1 MEDLKRV
8 KIIFRPWFQAPPMPV
23 RRYLEENGSADMLA
37 AKRSAGFAPEV
48 KVRVYVTHTTQSANK
63 VFPFWLSTEV
73 QNRPSSKFFLKI
85 IFTWFF
91 TVTTLVITL

>member
-8 KIIFRPWFQAPPMPV
+8 KIIFRSWFQAPPMPV

-37 AKRSAGFAPEV
+37 AERSAGFAPEV

-63 VFPFWLSTEV
+63 ASHSAC
-73 QNRPSSKFFLKI
+73 QQKSKIDPPPIFFFKL
-85 IFTWFF
+85 F
-91 TVTTLVITL
+91 LHGSLQLLY